1 MNGVDFYI
9 TTRQYKHMTNPIT
22 KTRMVIFDFDGV
34 IIDSLKIIEKFDQWL
49 YPGLT
54 EEEWRET
61 NYGNYFQKMQPHEHK
76 RRVVTA
82 QELKT
87 KRQDFYDTKAQANI
101 FPGMRECIV
110 RIPKNIVCVL
120 NTNSKLE
127 GCIPFLTKH
136 ALTDQF
142 AFLATKEVSTSKKE
156 KLELS
161 LQKYQVLPED
171 VLFITDTIGDLLEG
185 RAVGIPVIAVTW
197 GTHSKQDFLEYKPY
211 QIVQNSKELS
221 ATINKFLAK

>member
-1 MNGVDFYI
+1 
-9 TTRQYKHMTNPIT
+9 MTNLVT
-22 KTRMVIFDFDGV
+22 RTRMVIFDFDGV
-34 IIDSLKIIEKFDQWL
+34 IIDSLKVIEKFDQWL

-54 EEEWRET
+54 EEDWKET

-82 QELKT
+82 QELEA
-87 KRQDFYDTKAQANI
+87 KRQYFYDTKAQANI

-110 RIPKNIVCVL
+110 SIPKSVVCLL

-127 GCIPFLTKH
+127 GCSTFLTKH
-136 ALTDQF
+136 ALIDQF

-161 LQKYQVLPED
+161 LQKYQALPED

-197 GTHSKQDFLEYKPY
+197 GIHSKQDFLKYKPY
-211 QIVQNSKELS
+211 QIVQDSKELS
-221 ATINKFLAK
+221 AAITEFLAN